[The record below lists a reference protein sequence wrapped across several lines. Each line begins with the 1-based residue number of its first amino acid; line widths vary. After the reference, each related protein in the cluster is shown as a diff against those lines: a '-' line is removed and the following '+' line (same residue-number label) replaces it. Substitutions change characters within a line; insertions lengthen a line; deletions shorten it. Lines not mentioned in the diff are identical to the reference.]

1 MYCAKTALEYFIY
14 ECVLSHFNQIS
25 SVYVYYLFIL
35 EVFFQH
41 SLWGIPEWK
50 VRK

>member
-1 MYCAKTALEYFIY
+1 MYCAKTALEYFMSV
-14 ECVLSHFNQIS
+14 CLAHFNQI

-35 EVFFQH
+35 EVFFQR